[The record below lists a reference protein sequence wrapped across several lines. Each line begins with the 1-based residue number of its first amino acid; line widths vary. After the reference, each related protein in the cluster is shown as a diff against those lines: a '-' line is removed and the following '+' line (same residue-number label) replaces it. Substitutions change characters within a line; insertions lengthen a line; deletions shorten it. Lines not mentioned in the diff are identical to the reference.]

1 MKNVFKK
8 VAAAVLAVTTMAT
21 AAFALTSCADKT
33 FEKNSFKIGATGPLT
48 GDAASYGNS
57 VKNGAQL
64 AVEEYNKKG
73 GLQLSFAILD
83 DQAGADEAAAN
94 YDVLYDAGMQISLG
108 GVTSGSAEAFAKK
121 ANVDKVFCMTPSGS
135 ADKVIDK
142 MDYSFRLCFGDPDQ
156 GALAAENIV
165 ANSAYVKI
173 GALYDTSDPYSDG
186 IYQAFKAKMAELNV
200 TYVEQKFDAENK
212 VDFSTQAEALKD
224 CDVVFMPFYYNEA
237 QLFMKAAV
245 AKGYDG
251 AFFGCDGFD
260 GIADYI
266 SDITNKIMYIT
277 PFDVNSEE
285 ENVKAFVAA
294 YEAKYGEKPDQFAA
308 DAYDVVMVIAAA
320 LEKAGVKDYK
330 LSAEE
335 VSTAVK
341 NAVIS
346 SDFSYNGI
354 TGNGM
359 TWTADGKCSKAPK
372 IVEFN

>member
-135 ADKVIDK
+135 ADKVIDN

-156 GALAAENIV
+156 GTLAAENIV